1 MIDYIEKIKSWL
13 QEENKY
19 IITQIQKP
27 EVSFL
32 LKVEGKQ
39 KNSFLPFHIFSM
51 AEPNDKI
58 MVYWGWSLL
67 PEYIEGLK
75 VTDDEVKRR
84 FYDDL
89 FACSFLTHVIMRF
102 SPSIENLQSDLKLNL
117 QEIQAQKVI
126 RTDGLTKDRLIDA
139 ILQTMD
145 AYGYVM
151 LLFQKYNMYHPK
163 FDPSSLM

>member
-58 MVYWGWSLL
+58 MVY
-67 PEYIEGLK
+67 
-75 VTDDEVKRR
+75 
-84 FYDDL
+84 
-89 FACSFLTHVIMRF
+89 
-102 SPSIENLQSDLKLNL
+102 
-117 QEIQAQKVI
+117 
-126 RTDGLTKDRLIDA
+126 
-139 ILQTMD
+139 
-145 AYGYVM
+145 
-151 LLFQKYNMYHPK
+151 
-163 FDPSSLM
+163 